1 MDEKQNGKNVF
12 QRLRCAGA
20 DDLKLSGTAVNIL
33 LEVDG
38 KSNLDK
44 IATRSG
50 IPLAKVQAAVATLMN
65 QGLIEPVQTAE
76 PMVPVDTFS
85 KIQTYIVK
93 AMGPV
98 GEYLLEEK
106 IEDLGHS
113 IEKFPLHLL
122 PELVEN
128 IGQEIR
134 RPDISLSFKRQMI
147 ELIQALNRQ

>member
-1 MDEKQNGKNVF
+1 MDEKQTGRHVF
-12 QRLRCAGA
+12 QRLRCSGA

-38 KSNLDK
+38 KTNLDK
-44 IATRSG
+44 IAVRTG
-50 IPLAKVQAAVATLMN
+50 MPLAKVQAAVTTLME
-65 QGLIEPVQTAE
+65 QGLIEQIQTAE

-85 KIQTYIVK
+85 KIQAFIVK
-93 AMGPV
+93 AIGPV

-106 IEDLGHS
+106 TEDMGHS
-113 IEKFPLHLL
+113 IAKFPLHLL

-128 IGQEIR
+128 IAQEIR

-147 ELIQALNRQ
+147 ELIQTLNRQ